1 MAKKNSEPKTELST
15 VRQGND
21 FVKCFYKMTAEQQN
35 IFYYAVAVLSWNC
48 NPFEKYFSG
57 KPLSELKA
65 NSFCASFKIQDLFEK
80 MDLPTTK
87 NYKDVYYRNFG
98 ELSETIIK
106 SKNEK
111 GKTTWTPLFSQTI
124 WYGDQ
129 IDIVFNPF
137 FFDLIFEKNYTSAD
151 LKILGQLSKNAK
163 NNYAQR
169 LYFYLAMYRNT
180 QGEKRFHNTEKG
192 EWKVK
197 ITEEYFR
204 ELVQMADEENK
215 RKDSFRRMIK
225 NLVAKINS
233 CNSEFV
239 TSVDFGGYGSSEMIF
254 ICNENLNLWKIG
266 PNEKNKDKLLIN
278 QQEREIA
285 YYKKKYPDEWQEV
298 YKDFSL
304 TPVLF
309 EELNLTKKQTDEYQ
323 TMIILKERY
332 SRKSKEDQK

>member
-1 MAKKNSEPKTELST
+1 MTVKNSDTEIELST

-21 FVKCFYKMTAEQQN
+21 FVKCFYRMTAEQQN

-48 NPFEKYFSG
+48 NPLEKYFSG

-65 NSFCASFKIQDLFEK
+65 NTFCASFKIQELFEK
-80 MDLPTTK
+80 MDLPNSK
-87 NYKDVYYRNFG
+87 NFRDVYYRNFS
-98 ELSETIIK
+98 ELSETVIK
-106 SKNEK
+106 TKNKK
-111 GKTTWTPLFSQTI
+111 GKSVWTPLFSQTI

-180 QGEKRFHNTEKG
+180 QGEKRFHNAEKG

-204 ELVQMADEENK
+204 ELVQMTDEENK

-225 NLVAKINS
+225 NLVKKINQN
-233 CNSEFV
+233 NSEFLIA
-239 TSVDFGGYGSSEMIF
+239 VDFGGYGSSDIIF
-254 ICNENLNLWKIG
+254 TCNESLSLWKIAQ
-266 PNEKNKDKLLIN
+266 NEKKYKDKIIAN
-278 QQEREIA
+278 EQEKEIA
-285 YYKKKYPDEWQEV
+285 YYKKRYAEEWEAVQAEQSKMLFLFDQNEFLKTKTIDFET
-298 YKDFSL
+298 YKIIKDRHS
-304 TPVLF
+304 
-309 EELNLTKKQTDEYQ
+309 KK
-323 TMIILKERY
+323 R
-332 SRKSKEDQK
+332 EDDK